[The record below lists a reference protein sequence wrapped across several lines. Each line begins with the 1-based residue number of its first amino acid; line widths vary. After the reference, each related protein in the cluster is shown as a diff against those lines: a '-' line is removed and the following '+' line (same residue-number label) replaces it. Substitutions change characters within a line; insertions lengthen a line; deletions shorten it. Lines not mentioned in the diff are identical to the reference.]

1 MISYEKFDQLD
12 FYGFVLFADEVRTF
26 DGKIYRI
33 KGVRGQRI
41 DKKRFDQL
49 ERQNLEHL
57 SQIMY
62 RAKTIKS
69 DKYGLIGYRKKR
81 YQQIKCVKQLT
92 ISAW

>member
-12 FYGFVLFADEVRTF
+12 FYGFVVFADEVRTF

-41 DKKRFDQL
+41 DKKRCDQV
-49 ERQNLEHL
+49 ERHNLEHL

-62 RAKTIKS
+62 QAKTIKS
-69 DKYGLIGYRKKR
+69 DKHGLIGHRKKR
-81 YQQIKCVKQLT
+81 YQQIKCVKKLT
-92 ISAW
+92 ISA

>member
-1 MISYEKFDQLD
+1 MISYEKYDQLD

-41 DKKRFDQL
+41 DNKHFNKL
-49 ERQNLEHL
+49 ERHNLEHL

-62 RAKTIKS
+62 QAKTIKS
-69 DKYGLIGYRKKR
+69 DKYGLIGHRKKR
-81 YQQIKCVKQLT
+81 YQQIKCTKHLT
-92 ISAW
+92 ISA

>member
-1 MISYEKFDQLD
+1 MISYEKFDHLD

-41 DKKRFDQL
+41 DKKRIDQA

-57 SQIMY
+57 SQIIY
-62 RAKTIKS
+62 QAKTIKS
-69 DKYGLIGYRKKR
+69 DKYGLIACRKKK
-81 YQQIKCVKQLT
+81 YAKIKCVKKLT
-92 ISAW
+92 ISA